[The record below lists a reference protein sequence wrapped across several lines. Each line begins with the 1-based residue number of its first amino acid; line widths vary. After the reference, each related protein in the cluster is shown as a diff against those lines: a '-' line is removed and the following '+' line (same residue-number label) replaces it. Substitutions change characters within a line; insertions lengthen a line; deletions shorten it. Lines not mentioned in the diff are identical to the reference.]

1 MRVFSISDVH
11 LENAEDPMI
20 ARLEAWWGSMGS
32 GDTFVAAGDLF
43 DVFVGP
49 KDVFSRRFERVIR
62 ALHSL
67 GERGGEIH
75 FIEGNHDFFH
85 ARAFRGIAGF
95 HFHVGRLALERAGQR
110 FCFEHGD
117 LVDKKD
123 YGYRLLRAFFRSPPM
138 RAFIYGAPG
147 SWVDWLGQS
156 SSHASQ
162 QLGPRLPDQL
172 PAAEREKLRNLYREY
187 ASARVREGFDFVV
200 MGHCHE
206 PDDCAVRGGGR
217 EGRYLNVGFPKVH
230 GNALVWTRESAQ
242 MVKTKIP

>member
-11 LENAEDPMI
+11 LENEADPMI
-20 ARLEAWWGSMGS
+20 ARLEAWWSSMGA
-32 GDTFVAAGDLF
+32 GDTFVAVGDLF

-49 KDVFSRRFERVIR
+49 KEVFSRRFERVLR
-62 ALHSL
+62 ALRSF
-67 GERGGEIH
+67 GERGGETH

-85 ARAFRGIAGF
+85 SRVFRGIPGF
-95 HFHVGRLALERAGQR
+95 HFHVGRLEFERAGKR

-117 LVDKKD
+117 LVDQKD
-123 YGYRLLRAFFRSPPM
+123 YGYRFLRTFFRSLPM

-147 SWVDWLGQS
+147 AWVDWLGRS

-172 PAAEREKLRNLYREY
+172 PPERREKLRRMFREY
-187 ASARVREGFDFVV
+187 ASARVSEGFDFVIL
-200 MGHCHE
+200 GHCHE

-230 GNALVWTRESAQ
+230 GNALVWTHESGQ